1 MSPITAWV
9 FPGQGSQSVGMGAAV
24 LAASPAA
31 RAVMAEADEA
41 LGEKLSR
48 LIAEGPGEALERT
61 EQAQP
66 AILAIS
72 IALLAAARER
82 AAAAGT
88 TLDIPERIAGHS
100 AGQYAAAV
108 AAGSLSLADA
118 VRLSRRRGDL
128 MQVSG
133 GGRPGA
139 MAAILGLPENA
150 EDSVV
155 NTGRA
160 HGVLVLANRNSPGQ
174 IVLSGEVDAIERAV
188 AAATAAGA
196 KRAVRLQVSIASHSP
211 LMIEAA
217 EAMRAELSA
226 ITVNDPT
233 TPMLANADAS
243 LITTAA
249 ELRNEL
255 SNHLT
260 GGVDWIAAVNAMAAV
275 GTTRYVEVGAGRV
288 LTGLVKRIPSAEGAE
303 LLSIDDLPAAAV
315 VAA

>member
-1 MSPITAWV
+1 MSPITSWV

-31 RAVMAEADEA
+31 RAVMAEADAA

-48 LIAEGPGEALERT
+48 LIAEGPSEALEST

-66 AILAIS
+66 AILAMS

-82 AAAAGT
+82 AAAAGR
-88 TLDIPERIAGHS
+88 TLETPERIAGHS

-118 VRLSRRRGDL
+118 VRLARRRGEL
-128 MQVSG
+128 MQASG

-150 EDSVV
+150 EASVV
-155 NTGRA
+155 DAGRA

-188 AAATAAGA
+188 AAASAAGA
-196 KRAVRLQVSIASHSP
+196 KRAVRLAVSIASHSP
-211 LMIEAA
+211 LMTEAS
-217 EAMRAELSA
+217 EAMRTELA
-226 ITVNDPT
+226 AVTVNDPT

-243 LITTAA
+243 LITTADGLRS
-249 ELRNEL
+249 ELA
-255 SNHLT
+255 NHLT
-260 GGVDWIAAVNAMAAV
+260 SGVDWIAAVNAMAAV
-275 GTTRYVEVGAGRV
+275 GTKRYVEVGAGRV
-288 LTGLVKRIPSAEGAE
+288 LSGLIKRIPSAEGAE
-303 LLSIDDLPAAAV
+303 LLSIDELPTAAEGA
-315 VAA
+315 

>member
-1 MSPITAWV
+1 
-9 FPGQGSQSVGMGAAV
+9 
-24 LAASPAA
+24 
-31 RAVMAEADEA
+31 
-41 LGEKLSR
+41 
-48 LIAEGPGEALERT
+48 
-61 EQAQP
+61 
-66 AILAIS
+66 
-72 IALLAAARER
+72 
-82 AAAAGT
+82 
-88 TLDIPERIAGHS
+88 
-100 AGQYAAAV
+100 
-108 AAGSLSLADA
+108 
-118 VRLSRRRGDL
+118 
-128 MQVSG
+128 
-133 GGRPGA
+133 
-139 MAAILGLPENA
+139 MAAILGLPESA

-155 NTGRA
+155 NAGRA

-226 ITVNDPT
+226 ITVTDPT